1 MPPAGFRPQ
10 NVPIRHK
17 DRLCSLHGLI
27 SKTDVYT
34 KVYLV
39 FQDVPDF
46 PDTAVNSHYSN
57 KIL

>member
-10 NVPIRHK
+10 NVPIRLK

-39 FQDVPDF
+39 F
-46 PDTAVNSHYSN
+46 
-57 KIL
+57 